1 MLNNLMRMVPKQFIP
16 KVLNYIGMIVIIQ
29 VAYTDQVNGIT
40 VKGLIMKIF
49 EDMNVYYFM

>member
-1 MLNNLMRMVPKQFIP
+1 MRMVPKQFIP